1 MPQSYITN
9 PPKWCDNVAE
19 VNKFGHPASPR
30 LMYPMLVLGLQ
41 LSRLFE
47 ASTV

>member
-19 VNKFGHPASPR
+19 V
-30 LMYPMLVLGLQ
+30 YPVYARYDLIVRKPESDSLE
-41 LSRLFE
+41 E
-47 ASTV
+47 AI